1 MNLRIGYGVTLTLVA
16 VTLCSCSTNVHRGN
30 NHLADL
36 KYSRTSHPGAG
47 DGIST
52 TTAKANMQEEMAVV
66 EEIREAWKLAA
77 VKKDK
82 EGALKILR
90 KLDEEHPGI
99 STIQMMMGQVEELF
113 GNSKGAVVHYRKA
126 HSVNEFSSV
135 QTYKLAESLRKS
147 GDAKGSIVY
156 YEKLEKRL
164 ETAVGEF
171 DRQGMKSLLASVRSG
186 MAEAMLD
193 AGEPT
198 DKVLAVLAKLEDF
211 DETSKK
217 RGARV
222 LHRVISKYPNNQ
234 EAKMLLKKYDL

>member
-1 MNLRIGYGVTLTLVA
+1 
-16 VTLCSCSTNVHRGN
+16 
-30 NHLADL
+30 
-36 KYSRTSHPGAG
+36 
-47 DGIST
+47 
-52 TTAKANMQEEMAVV
+52 
-66 EEIREAWKLAA
+66 
-77 VKKDK
+77 
-82 EGALKILR
+82 
-90 KLDEEHPGI
+90 
-99 STIQMMMGQVEELF
+99 MGQVEELF

-211 DETSKK
+211 DETSRK

-234 EAKMLLKKYDL
+234 EARKYLGDDVLVYANDINPSLSAACNVADYSFQICKVSDDNYI